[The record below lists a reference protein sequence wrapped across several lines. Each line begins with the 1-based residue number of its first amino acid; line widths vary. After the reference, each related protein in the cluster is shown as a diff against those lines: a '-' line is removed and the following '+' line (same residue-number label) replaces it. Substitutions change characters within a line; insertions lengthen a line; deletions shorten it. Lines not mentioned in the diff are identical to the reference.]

1 MPSVFHNI
9 GGGLAVNPESLA
21 QSHTAVS
28 QATGRFSVSL
38 CCGVQA
44 ARRRLKAINPTQ
56 PVTFRLAPAP
66 RERGAI
72 EPTSSRTPPLFASIE
87 HLLTFLMTLKSNG

>member
-1 MPSVFHNI
+1 VPSVFHNI

-56 PVTFRLAPAP
+56 PVTFCPAPAP
-66 RERGAI
+66 CERGAI
-72 EPTSSRTPPLFASIE
+72 EPTSSPNTPLFVNIE
-87 HLLTFLMTLKSNG
+87 HPLTFPMTLELNG